1 MNMAPTRHGGKR
13 LCPYYLLCPWR
24 TTCCLL
30 LAGLVFA
37 AAGPRAF
44 AADGAADKE
53 AALIKIIQSNVPPR
67 DKAIPCK
74 ELAIYGTAKAV
85 PALAAL
91 LTDKDLSSWAR
102 IALEAIPDQAADE
115 ALRQAIG
122 KLKGRL
128 LIGVVNSIGVRAY
141 AKAADDLAGL
151 LKDADEEVASA
162 AAAALGRIG
171 TAQAAKAIEPCLAG
185 GPAGVRSAA
194 AEGCVMCAEK
204 LLAAGQDAE
213 AIRLYDTVRKADVPV
228 QRIIEATRGA
238 ILARKD
244 AGAPMM
250 AELLRAKD
258 RAMFGL
264 GLRLAREL
272 PGQAATD
279 AISAELA
286 SATPDRQGAI
296 LQAFASRPNLKS
308 SPAVL
313 EAAKSG
319 KGKVRVVA
327 LGILQNTGDA
337 SCVPVLLDAAVDDD
351 AEVSQAARLTLARL
365 PGKAVSADI
374 AARMEKADG
383 KVLLVLLDVAAQR
396 QIPEALPTMV
406 RLAAGT
412 DAAARAAALAGIANM
427 GTDKQ
432 IPDVLALVQ
441 KAQNPEDRAGA
452 EKALTALSGR
462 AGAACVPQIKP
473 LMQSASADLRIVGL
487 HAMIAAGGPVALAAV
502 KAAIDDQEEA
512 VQDEA
517 VRTLSTWP
525 NKWPQDDAAADMLL
539 ALAKTAKKVP
549 HQVLAMRG
557 YLQYLQSSKKL
568 SDAQRLAKAS
578 DALRLAA
585 RPEEK
590 RLVIAVLAVVNSNA
604 SIEMLTKLA
613 SEPDTAQEACLAIV
627 NLAGGRDANKLD
639 KALLKKAL
647 ETAVQQTKSDGAK
660 KKARAAL
667 KGL

>member
-1 MNMAPTRHGGKR
+1 MDMRPRKHGSKR
-13 LCPYYLLCPWR
+13 FCPCYLILI
-24 TTCCLL
+24 
-30 LAGLVFA
+30 GLVFA
-37 AAGPRAF
+37 VAGASAL
-44 AADGAADKE
+44 AADAPADKE
-53 AALIKIIQSNVPPR
+53 AGLIKIIESSAPPQ

-141 AKAADDLAGL
+141 AKATDDLAGL
-151 LKDADEEVASA
+151 LKNADEEVAAA

-185 GPAGVRSAA
+185 GSVVVRSAA
-194 AEGCVMCAEK
+194 AEGCVLCAEK
-204 LLAAGQDAE
+204 LLAAGQAAE
-213 AIRLYDTVRKADVPV
+213 AIRLYEAVRKADVPA
-228 QRIIEATRGA
+228 QRILEATRGLV
-238 ILARKD
+238 LARKD
-244 AGAPMM
+244 AGAPML
-250 AELLRAKD
+250 AELLRSKD

-279 AISAELA
+279 AISAEFA
-286 SATPDRQGAI
+286 SAAPDRQGAI
-296 LQAFASRPNLKS
+296 LLAMASRPNLKAT
-308 SPAVL
+308 PAVL

-319 KGKVRVVA
+319 KGQVRVVA
-327 LGILQNTGDA
+327 IGILQNMGDV

-351 AEVSQAARLTLARL
+351 AAVSQAARLTLARL
-365 PGKAVSADI
+365 SGQAVSADI
-374 AARMEKADG
+374 VARLEKAQG
-383 KVLLVLLDVAAQR
+383 KVLLVLVDLAAQR

-406 RLAAGT
+406 KLAGGT
-412 DAAARAAALAGIANM
+412 DAPARAAALGGIANM
-427 GTDKQ
+427 GTEKQ
-432 IPDVLALVQ
+432 IPDMLALVM
-441 KAQNPEDRAGA
+441 KAQNPEERAGA

-462 AGAACVPQIKP
+462 AGAACVPQLKS
-473 LMQSASADLRIVGL
+473 LMQNPSADLRLVGL
-487 HAMIAAGGPVALAAV
+487 HAMIAAGGPDALAAV

-539 ALAKTAKKVP
+539 ALAKAAKKVP
-549 HQVLAMRG
+549 HQVLALRG
-557 YLQYLQSSKKL
+557 YLQYVQSSKKL

-578 DALRLAA
+578 DALQLAA

-590 RLVIAVLAVVNSNA
+590 RLVIAVLASVNSNE

-613 SEPDTAQEACLAIV
+613 SAPDTAQEACLAIV
-627 NLAGGRDANKLD
+627 NIAGGRDAKKLD
-639 KALLKKAL
+639 KAVLKKAL
-647 ETAVQQTKSDGAK
+647 TTVIEKTKSDGVK
-660 KKARAAL
+660 KKANAAL
-667 KGL
+667 KAL